1 MKRMMT
7 WLTLFALSG
16 AATAT
21 AQQAQPRTDE
31 TTLASAEVEAS
42 KTKTGAFQGSKL
54 MYTTYF
60 YTPTEA
66 IVHGYEE
73 ETNVRIVSL
82 KQNKTI
88 WKGTIGPGETKTVPT
103 GTGVFG
109 FLSDK
114 KASIL
119 VGTPSSCTVVG
130 YWVRDEEGAFVS
142 DHFYG
147 RIPVSGSQD
156 DRVLIWAW
164 EAMDVQVTDVTTD
177 EVVKQGKIKK
187 GGFLEIERAK
197 LQQLGGHVLDVRAS
211 KPNMAVQ
218 VYYDEGFF
226 VPGPDGRTAGTKF
239 HTYVGKTTEG
249 KNDLNLISYHQKAK
263 VKVVD
268 LETDKKIW
276 AGTIKPGDIHTLT
289 LSGRYVGV
297 TSDVEISALV
307 APYEHYKA
315 GYAEHHYGAG
325 VEGTGIETEFLIT
338 SPDEL
343 WIFSYF
349 DNNHVDV
356 IDEKSGETIW
366 SGDLGAGHV
375 QGLHPGYGYFRVKS
389 SAGVSVMG
397 GDQRCGAE
405 YSPAAGLFKVD
416 EQLLQVAEVILKE
429 RREQAEKQGRK
440 LTEDEAAAPLTPAE
454 NTKARRYIRD
464 NLGKSITADEVDQRI
479 ESMQV
484 YE

>member
-1 MKRMMT
+1 MFRT
-7 WLTLFALSG
+7 ILIVTILTAAGATNAL
-16 AATAT
+16 
-21 AQQAQPRTDE
+21 AQQKPDAE
-31 TTLASAEVEAS
+31 ESALVSADVQAPEA
-42 KTKTGAFQGSKL
+42 KTGAFKGSKL

-66 IVHGYEE
+66 IIHGYAK

-82 KQNKTI
+82 AKNKTV
-88 WKGTIGPGETKTVPT
+88 WKGTVGPGETKTVPT

-130 YWVRDEEGAFVS
+130 YWLRDEEGSFVA

-147 RIPVSGSQD
+147 RLPTSSSED
-156 DRVLIWAW
+156 DRVVIWAW
-164 EAMDVQVTDVTTD
+164 EDMKVQITDTTTD
-177 EVVKQGKIKK
+177 QRIKSGKLKK
-187 GGFLEIERAK
+187 GEFMEIERPK
-197 LQQLGGHVLDVRAS
+197 LQELGGHVLDFRS
-211 KPNMAVQ
+211 TSDKMAVQ

-226 VPGPDGRTAGTKF
+226 VPGPDGRTAGKRLR
-239 HTYVGKTTEG
+239 TYVGSITEG
-249 KNDLNLISYHQKAK
+249 KNDLNLIAYHQKAK
-263 VKVVD
+263 VAVRD
-268 LETDKKIW
+268 LKNGEKIW
-276 AGTIKPGDIHTLT
+276 KGTIEPGDIQTLT
-289 LSGRYVGV
+289 LTKRYVEI

-338 SPDEL
+338 TPDEL

-349 DNNHVDV
+349 DNNHVSV
-356 IDEKSGETIW
+356 IDEKTGEEVW
-366 SGDLGAGHV
+366 SGDLRAGHV
-375 QGLHPGYGYFRVKS
+375 QGLHPGYGYFRVKTT
-389 SAGVSVMG
+389 AGVSVMG

-416 EQLLQVAEVILKE
+416 EQLLQVAEVILQE
-429 RREQAEKQGRK
+429 RRETAKKEGRK
-440 LTEDEAAAPLTPAE
+440 LTDEEAAAPLSPAE
-454 NTKARRYIRD
+454 NRKARRYIRD
-464 NLGKSITADEVDQRI
+464 NLGKSMSEDEVNQRMD
-479 ESMQV
+479 SMQV